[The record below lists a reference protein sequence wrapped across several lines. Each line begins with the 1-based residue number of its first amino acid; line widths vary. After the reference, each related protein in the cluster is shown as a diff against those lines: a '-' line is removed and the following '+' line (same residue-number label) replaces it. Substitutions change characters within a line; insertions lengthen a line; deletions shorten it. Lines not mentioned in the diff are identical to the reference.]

1 MHKRMTRI
9 LSVVALAAVLP
20 SVALASGARVAGLN
34 VPGDYIKDYTGIFTY
49 VSGVNNVGNLV
60 YSEPN
65 SGNETMG
72 AVLGNLWEGRLGTW
86 GVHLRRFHPSLGQSL
101 AGDPVT
107 TTALGFPVGTD
118 PNSNGEA
125 LDIMWGQKMGAG
137 SLGLRLNRSFISFES
152 PAGTVEGNGNLERNV
167 WGVGLGYGFAMNEDT
182 DVEVSG
188 HFQNRSFQDPGA
200 TFPPDWAED
209 DGNTAILVAGRA
221 MMKSSGNLM
230 WVPVAKYYSFDISAV
245 DATAPTPNTL
255 DAKISGWQA
264 GIAGN
269 WSIGSDD
276 LLVLG
281 AQFVGNRFETTT
293 TGSPTGELS
302 ETFYPNLF
310 MGLESH
316 VNSWLTLRFGAQN
329 AVMYSIRAEQAGN
342 PAFPV
347 TVKDHVFT
355 YNMGAGTKIGSLM
368 LDATLESGFWNN
380 PVSAVWNNGLGS
392 DPFPR
397 VSATYSF

>member
-1 MHKRMTRI
+1 MTRI

-60 YSEPN
+60 YTEPN

-86 GVHLRRFHPSLGQSL
+86 GVHLRRFHPALGQSL
-101 AGDPVT
+101 AGDPIT
-107 TTALGFPVGTD
+107 NSAIGFPVGTD
-118 PNSNGEA
+118 PNTNGEA

-137 SLGLRLNRSFISFES
+137 SLGLRLNRSFVSVEA
-152 PAGTVEGNGNLERNV
+152 PGGTVEGNGNLGRNV
-167 WGVGLGYGFAMNEDT
+167 WGIGVGYGFAMNQDT
-182 DVEVSG
+182 DIELAG

-255 DAKISGWQA
+255 DEKITGWQI

-281 AQFVGNRFETTT
+281 ANVVGNRFEITT
-293 TGSPTGELS
+293 TGTATGEIN

-310 MGLESH
+310 AGLESH

-329 AVMYSIRAEQAGN
+329 AVMYSVRAEQAGN
-342 PAFPV
+342 PALPL
-347 TVKDHVFT
+347 TIKEHDFT

-380 PVSAVWNNGLGS
+380 PVSGVWNNGLGA